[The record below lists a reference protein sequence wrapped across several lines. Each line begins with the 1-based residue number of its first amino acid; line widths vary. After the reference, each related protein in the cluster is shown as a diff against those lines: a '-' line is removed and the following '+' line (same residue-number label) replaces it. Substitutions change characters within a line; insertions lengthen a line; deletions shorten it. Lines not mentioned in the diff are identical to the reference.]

1 MKLPSGW
8 MPVWASRDL
17 IRQQWLYSLIGADGL
32 YAALTLF
39 GRSEGASQLLLRSV
53 LPIGTTV
60 WSLLLFGAAVLMLL
74 GASVPGATL
83 GTLAW
88 VILTSATL
96 FSIHYGT
103 ALSSAGPVLPGF
115 MTWLHILVSYA
126 VGSGLDAD
134 RERRQRR
141 E

>member
-1 MKLPSGW
+1 MNLPSGW
-8 MPVWASRDL
+8 MPVWVSQDR
-17 IRQQWLYSLIGADGL
+17 IRQQWLYSLIAADGL
-32 YAALTLF
+32 YAVLTLF

-60 WSLLLFGAAVLMLL
+60 WSLLLLCAAVLMLF
-74 GASVPGATL
+74 GGSIPGATL

-88 VILTSATL
+88 VILTSTTL
-96 FSIHYGT
+96 VSIHNGT

-134 RERRQRR
+134 RERRQRGG
-141 E
+141 